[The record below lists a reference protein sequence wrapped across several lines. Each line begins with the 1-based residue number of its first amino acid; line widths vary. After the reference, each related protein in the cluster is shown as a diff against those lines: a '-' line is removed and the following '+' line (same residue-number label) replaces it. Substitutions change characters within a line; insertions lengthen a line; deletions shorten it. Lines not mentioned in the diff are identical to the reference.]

1 MQAHM
6 YRIIP
11 LPAFN
16 DNYIW
21 LIKQDDNSAIYVVDP
36 GDANVVIQYLKANQ
50 LSLAG
55 ILITH
60 HHIDHVGGIPAL
72 NAFACQQANDS
83 TIPIYGP
90 ASENIKGINQPITN
104 EKSIIL
110 KNFNIKATIF
120 TIPGHTLGHIAYLI
134 DNHLFCG
141 DTLFSGGCGRL
152 FEGTPEQMHASLSTL
167 SQLPETTKVFCTHEY
182 TLANLDFAL
191 RVDPNNIDLQAYQKH
206 VIETRKSG
214 QASLPSSIGLE
225 QKINPFLRCHTDT
238 IQRSIR
244 QHFKQFPS
252 KESSFFALL
261 RQWKDTV

>member
-1 MQAHM
+1 M

-21 LIKQDDNSAIYVVDP
+21 LIKQDNHSAVYVVDP
-36 GDANVVIQYLKANQ
+36 GDANVVIQYLNANQ
-50 LSLAG
+50 LTLAG

-60 HHIDHVGGIPAL
+60 HHIDHTGGISAL
-72 NAFACQQANDS
+72 STFAKRHNKDNA
-83 TIPIYGP
+83 IPIYGP
-90 ASENIKGINQPITN
+90 ALENIEGINQPITN

-110 KNFNIKATIF
+110 KSLNIKATIF
-120 TIPGHTLGHIAYLI
+120 AIPGHTLGHIAYLI
-134 DNHLFCG
+134 DDNLFCG

-167 SQLPETTKVFCTHEY
+167 SQLPENTKVFCTHEY

-191 RVDPNNIDLQAYQKH
+191 RVDPDNVNLQAYQKQ
-206 VIETRKSG
+206 VIQQREHH
-214 QASLPSSIGLE
+214 QASLPSNIGLE
-225 QKINPFLRCHTDT
+225 RQINPFLRCHTDT
-238 IQRSIR
+238 IQRSIS
-244 QHFKQFPS
+244 QHFKQYPS
-252 KESSFFALL
+252 KECSFFALL